1 MFWALPKATGD
12 KRAVHRAW
20 YCLMWIWPCDSP
32 GSVRLVQKEMLC
44 LLILGC
50 PPRWCCWLFPFFRN
64 SVTEESGSIE
74 GSTNKTRNFSVM
86 LDHTCRILWS
96 IKAWSKTVTI
106 THSSIWFWF
115 SFPTVGVPCCRNEL
129 ILFFSLCLPW
139 ELLSTAEGG
148 GFGKHS
154 SVTYLYD
161 QIELWTR
168 RGKSKG
174 SDRNSKTC

>member
-32 GSVRLVQKEMLC
+32 GSMSWSRKRCCVSWFLVVHLGGAADSFLSLETVLQKSQA
-44 LLILGC
+44 LLKAVQT
-50 PPRWCCWLFPFFRN
+50 RWETSVSCWN
-64 SVTEESGSIE
+64 
-74 GSTNKTRNFSVM
+74 
-86 LDHTCRILWS
+86 HTCRILWS

-106 THSSIWFWF
+106 THSSVWFWF
-115 SFPTVGVPCCRNEL
+115 SFPTVGFPCCRNEL

-139 ELLSTAEGG
+139 VLLSTAEGG
-148 GFGKHS
+148 GFGKHG

-161 QIELWTR
+161 QIELRTR
-168 RGKSKG
+168 RGKI
-174 SDRNSKTC
+174 